1 MTVFGAV
8 TNARHGFVLNNSIA
22 LAMVVVNAVVTYLVL
37 ESGGGLVMLVTATTA
52 ASMLGYVAYGWSARH
67 TFPGLSLRIGHFRKA
82 LWRDVTT
89 FSIYLFVVDM
99 ASQLTFNLD
108 NIVVGAVL
116 GTSAVAVYAV
126 AIRLSEYQRRVC
138 DQFSGMLYTV
148 AVGIGAGGRSE
159 QLRKV
164 LIEGTRLA
172 VVLVVGV
179 TICLVGFSGPLI
191 TRWMGAGFNG
201 SVLPFVVL
209 AAAGIVIVGHATQQS
224 ILLATGHHRTVAAVW
239 IVEAVANLAL
249 SITLVRWLGPVGV
262 AIGTAIPITVGH
274 LAVMSPAAARAVGLS
289 LRLYARAAVL
299 PAVIGAIPAA
309 AACILIRLMF
319 VAPSL
324 HTVAVAAMLVG
335 GIYAAVVFACGLD
348 RDTRRLYLVQLRGVI
363 PVSYAPIARIART
376 RQADE

>member
-1 MTVFGAV
+1 
-8 TNARHGFVLNNSIA
+8 VLNNSIA

-52 ASMLGYVAYGWSARH
+52 AGVLGYVAYAWSARH
-67 TFPGLSLRIGHFRKA
+67 MFPGLSLRIGHFRKA

-319 VAPSL
+319 VAPPL

-363 PVSYAPIARIART
+363 PVSYASIARIART
-376 RQADE
+376 RRADE